1 MNQAFQEDLIALS
14 LILNQDHTV
23 SVGYSPAEIAD
34 AETASGICFPIALKT
49 VYETVGKDSI
59 LAKGFYAPCEIRILH
74 EPRTY
79 CFKPFGEYIGFE
91 FADMDGKR
99 YAYYPFRR
107 RDCDYKCY
115 EKLERIYDKPHEYFA
130 NISDERRKAPD
141 YSGFLDFFANRIME
155 RMKYIITFTS
165 KKALKDYVTVCQ
177 SFGAQDFQTYLPYTF
192 RGEETHHAMRDLKA
206 FDAEKY
212 VTAICFFVNYVSRAK
227 DSGFVADD
235 ASVTFTRK
243 FAKDIT
249 IPYIDIDTVA
259 VYTERKSGNGKASS
273 FYVETIL
280 ITTLDGQDF
289 EFKAVMDIRP
299 NGRLE
304 ATGFM
309 DKMLEMGKFSVLKK
323 HIELQR
329 IDRKPVVGSTLFPS

>member
-1 MNQAFQEDLIALS
+1 MEIKERYRSYGPSSHAESPSFKATLLTIAAIAAIS
-14 LILNQDHTV
+14 LLVVIFLAVHPVHD
-23 SVGYSPAEIAD
+23 VGS
-34 AETASGICFPIALKT
+34 L
-49 VYETVGKDSI
+49 
-59 LAKGFYAPCEIRILH
+59 LLLL
-74 EPRTY
+74 
-79 CFKPFGEYIGFE
+79 
-91 FADMDGKR
+91 M
-99 YAYYPFRR
+99 
-107 RDCDYKCY
+107 
-115 EKLERIYDKPHEYFA
+115 L
-130 NISDERRKAPD
+130 
-141 YSGFLDFFANRIME
+141 
-155 RMKYIITFTS
+155 
-165 KKALKDYVTVCQ
+165 YV
-177 SFGAQDFQTYLPYTF
+177 A
-192 RGEETHHAMRDLKA
+192 
-206 FDAEKY
+206 
-212 VTAICFFVNYVSRAK
+212 AICFFVNYVSRAK

-259 VYTERKSGNGKASS
+259 VYTERKSGNGKAGS

-289 EFKAVMDIRP
+289 KFKAVMDIKP